1 MTFEQHAHSF
11 GAAADAYERGRPTYP
26 DDVAAWLAPEP
37 VERAVDVGAGTGKFT
52 RTLLPRATEVI
63 AVEPDPAMRAQLTAA
78 LPDVRVLDGSGEA
91 IPLPDA
97 GADLV
102 TFAQSWHWVDPDAG
116 AREVAR
122 VLRPGGVLG
131 LVWNIRDESVAW
143 TAQLGEL
150 IKRPES
156 RIMDYERPLAGAP
169 FAEDEYRTFDWVHE
183 QPRSAFL
190 DMIASRS
197 YVIVMEPSDRLALLR
212 DVERLLD
219 ATPETA
225 GSATVRVPYITHVHR
240 FVRPADHA

>member
-52 RTLLPRATEVI
+52 RTLLPHATEVI